1 MESTYRLV
9 KHFEDAQPD
18 VDYLFI
24 IGVDLLSSL
33 HEWMEADKLLEET
46 KFIVFKRQGYDV
58 PEEFKNRNNFMF
70 VDDEDE
76 AGVSSTQVRQ
86 IISEY
91 GEGDDLGEFLRTK
104 NVIPEECI
112 DIIVSNGLYK

>member
-70 VDDEDE
+70 VDD
-76 AGVSSTQVRQ
+76 
-86 IISEY
+86 
-91 GEGDDLGEFLRTK
+91 
-104 NVIPEECI
+104 
-112 DIIVSNGLYK
+112 